1 MAEAPAGKSRRV
13 ASLLAASVLVMSA
26 LGDPRAAAAPYRIDP
41 ERSELVVRVF
51 KAGAAAA
58 LAHDHVVRAAA
69 WQGKLDVTREPVALA
84 AEIVVDARALEVDE
98 PAVRARHGLDGELSA
113 SDRKKTLET
122 MLGEVQLDVARY
134 PEIRFR
140 TDEIDRAGADFRLS
154 GELSLHGKTKRIA
167 LPLTITEQDGGFTA
181 HGTVRFRQ
189 SDFGITPYSAFL
201 GAVRT
206 QDEVELVVTIVA
218 TPTR

>member
-1 MAEAPAGKSRRV
+1 V
-13 ASLLAASVLVMSA
+13 AALVAASVLAMSA
-26 LGDPRAAAAPYRIDP
+26 LGERRAAAAPYRIDP
-41 ERSELVVRVF
+41 ERSELVVRVL

-58 LAHDHVVRAAA
+58 LAHDHVVRAGA

-84 AEIVVDARALEVDE
+84 AEIVVDARALEIDE

-113 SDRKKTLET
+113 SDRSKTLTT
-122 MLGEVQLDVARY
+122 MLGKDQLDVASY

-140 TDEIDRAGADFRLS
+140 TAEIDRAGTDFRLA
-154 GELSLHGKTKRIA
+154 GELSLHGKTKRIT
-167 LPLTITEQDGGFTA
+167 LPLTITEQDGTCTA
-181 HGTVRFRQ
+181 HGTVRLRQ

-218 TPTR
+218 APATDR